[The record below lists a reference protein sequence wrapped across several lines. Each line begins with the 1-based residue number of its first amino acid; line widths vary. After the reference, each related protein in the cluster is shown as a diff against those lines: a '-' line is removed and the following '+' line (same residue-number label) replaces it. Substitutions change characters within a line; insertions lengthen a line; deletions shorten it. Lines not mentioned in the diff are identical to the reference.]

1 MFLASNRSNVLKGA
15 PRVDGR
21 PGAEMAPFDFPALKE
36 KLQDKFGSRFISEED
51 VVSAAL
57 YPKVN

>member
-1 MFLASNRSNVLKGA
+1 M
-15 PRVDGR
+15 P
-21 PGAEMAPFDFPALKE
+21 PFDFPALKE

>member
-1 MFLASNRSNVLKGA
+1 
-15 PRVDGR
+15 
-21 PGAEMAPFDFPALKE
+21 MAPFDFPALKE